1 MKCKRFFTIGL
12 SFLIIFSFCAVT
24 QAYLRRIHVNVWTTN
39 YTDDQ
44 QLNIWLEVWDTENKN
59 PPEIITSIEVTAP
72 DGTIFNMTD
81 DAWLPYDRGY
91 WMAARAGDFDSTE
104 IPSGVYKVKVVP
116 NSGWTIEQGDW
127 IDATFLDPP
136 VITYPTEGST
146 VVQPLTIRWNPVVG
160 AKYYRVLLWN
170 ECWNEPVY
178 WFWWNDSR
186 KFYTNLPGAK
196 IPLGQLKPNC
206 SYRLRVEAR
215 SGSQDLDKR
224 SRSVWVNF
232 FTGSW

>member
-1 MKCKRFFTIGL
+1 
-12 SFLIIFSFCAVT
+12 
-24 QAYLRRIHVNVWTTN
+24 VNVWTTN

-44 QLNIWLEVWDTENKN
+44 QLNVWLEVKDTEIKN
-59 PPEIITSIEVTAP
+59 PPEIIASIEVTAP
-72 DGTIFNMTD
+72 DGTIFNMTT
-81 DAWLPYDRGY
+81 AQNWLPYDRGY
-91 WMAARAGDFDSTE
+91 WMRARAEDFPLQV

-116 NSGWTIEQGDW
+116 NSGFTIEEEDE
-127 IDATFLDPP
+127 IDATFLAPP

-146 VVQPLTIRWNPVVG
+146 VGSTPTFRWNPVPD
-160 AKYYRVLLWN
+160 AKYYRILLWN

-196 IPLGQLKPNC
+196 IPLGQLLPNC
-206 SYRLRVEAR
+206 SYSLRVEAR